1 MTRKIKLFF
10 EKTMMVHVKS
20 TSGLFIR
27 RFVTDFYI
35 FVKTVLKIF
44 TEKFAYVKN
53 PF

>member
-27 RFVTDFYI
+27 RFVTDFNT
-35 FVKTVLKIF
+35 FVKTVLEIF
-44 TEKFAYVKN
+44 TEKFAFIKN
-53 PF
+53 LF